1 MDTGGINV
9 LVPTSGKCVPA
20 RHSGGTV
27 EGADRHLCVWC
38 TSHKS
43 FPLTH
48 PHSSTVTKMSTYS
61 QWINYLHHSQE
72 SKCLTYASLCTYN
85 HTDPTQF
92 ADNYVS
98 SVYCKESTIY
108 KEVSKMLYSGT
119 LTYELLSI
127 MGCRLVD
134 FFSFALWVKIWV
146 RSKFQIYHP
155 YSGVR
160 SKLRIYHPLSR
171 HSKHLHLTH
180 SSHDLTRAEWTTSTS
195 PKQNKLVSQGTSVQK
210 ICFSVRDTNKMIHL
224 CIYITYFADI
234 CY

>member
-1 MDTGGINV
+1 MRPGQ
-9 LVPTSGKCVPA
+9 A
-20 RHSGGTV
+20 QRRHRGRGRPPPMCD
-27 EGADRHLCVWC
+27 A
-38 TSHKS
+38 
-43 FPLTH
+43 PLTNPSLSH
-48 PHSSTVTKMSTYS
+48 IPTRLPSPRCLLTANGQIICTTHRKANVWLMPHCVHTTIQIPHILLTIMLALYVARNPLYTRRSVKCYTVVL
-61 QWINYLHHSQE
+61 W
-72 SKCLTYASLCTYN
+72 LTSY
-85 HTDPTQF
+85 F
-92 ADNYVS
+92 
-98 SVYCKESTIY
+98 
-108 KEVSKMLYSGT
+108 
-119 LTYELLSI
+119 LSWAVAWLI
-127 MGCRLVD
+127 FL
-134 FFSFALWVKIWV
+134 ALRWVKIWV